1 MSNNKLTIGLFGST
15 GSDWR
20 KDFIT
25 RYQHLKIPY
34 FNPSKDDWTPLDASN
49 EANHLQNDD
58 IILIPVLNTSYGLA
72 SLSEIGFASI
82 RAINENKS
90 LIVLIDDKVD
100 SDLGNDELITL
111 SNNTRAIIK
120 QHVIALSE
128 KYPQIIIANSL
139 NDLLD
144 VSIELAFANNDT
156 TKLNRNSSSFIS
168 SFTSA
173 FIRQSEQKLKRN
185 LRTDPNK
192 DERLRTQQCRRCFY
206 TTAFGGAAITTS
218 KCDNCGK
225 EMTFGSTNVDVF
237 CMDCAIKLNSCIHCG
252 NDVN

>member
-1 MSNNKLTIGLFGST
+1 MLKIGLFGTT
-15 GSDWR
+15 GSNWR
-20 KDFIT
+20 DQFIN
-25 RYQHLKIPY
+25 RYDYLNIPY

-120 QHVIALSE
+120 QHVIALSK
-128 KYPQIIIANSL
+128 KYPQIILVNSL

-144 VSIELAFANNDT
+144 VSIELASANNDA

-168 SFTSA
+168 SFTSE
-173 FIRQSEQKLKRN
+173 FIRKSEQKLERN
-185 LRTDPNK
+185 LRTDPTR
-192 DERLRTQQCRRCFY
+192 DERLRMQQCKKCFY
-206 TTAFGGAAITTS
+206 TTSFGGAAITVS

-237 CMDCAIKLNSCIHCG
+237 CMDCAIKLNACVHCG
-252 NDVN
+252 NDMN